1 MESRTHGGPGAV
13 GGLVAKWAGGRRP
26 TIGQGDLAPTVMTS
40 LNASAI
46 REDFPILQQLIHGK
60 PLVYLDSAATSQKP
74 ESVIQA
80 LDTFYRT
87 TNANIHR
94 GIYSLAEQST
104 EQYEDARKKVQ
115 KFINAKSWR
124 EIIWTRNA
132 TEGLNLVAY
141 TWGRQNI
148 RAGDEIVISLLEHH
162 SNVVPWQLLAQEKGA
177 TLKHIPA
184 DGQGRLAL
192 DHLDRI
198 ITAKTKL
205 VAVTMMSNVTGAITP
220 LDVIIKRAHDVG
232 AIVVV
237 DAAQAAPHLPLDVRA
252 LDADFVAFSGHKM
265 LGPFVGVLYGK
276 KHLLEAMP
284 PFLGGGDMIR
294 KVELY
299 ESSWNDL
306 PYKFEAGTPAIAE
319 AVGIGTAVD
328 YLNALGMD
336 AVREHEKELTAYALE
351 KLSEVPTLRVIG
363 PTNVEERGGLAAF
376 EMEGIHPH
384 DIAAILDRDAICIR
398 AGHHCAQPLHDY
410 YDLAASARASFYIY
424 NTPEDID
431 ALVKSLK
438 TVRKMFDK

>member
-1 MESRTHGGPGAV
+1 
-13 GGLVAKWAGGRRP
+13 
-26 TIGQGDLAPTVMTS
+26 
-40 LNASAI
+40 
-46 REDFPILQQLIHGK
+46 
-60 PLVYLDSAATSQKP
+60 
-74 ESVIQA
+74 
-80 LDTFYRT
+80 
-87 TNANIHR
+87 
-94 GIYSLAEQST
+94 
-104 EQYEDARKKVQ
+104 RKKVQ

-192 DHLDRI
+192 DNLDSI
-198 ITAKTKL
+198 ITDKTKL

-220 LDVIIKRAHDVG
+220 LDVIIKRAREVG

-319 AVGIGTAVD
+319 AVGMGAAID

-336 AVREHEKELTAYALE
+336 AVRQHEKELTAYALE

-363 PTNVEERGGLAAF
+363 PTNVKERGGLAAF

-431 ALVKSLK
+431 ALVASLK
-438 TVRKMFDK
+438 NVRNVFHHG

>member
-1 MESRTHGGPGAV
+1 MA
-13 GGLVAKWAGGRRP
+13 
-26 TIGQGDLAPTVMTS
+26 S

-192 DHLDRI
+192 DNLD
-198 ITAKTKL
+198 
-205 VAVTMMSNVTGAITP
+205 
-220 LDVIIKRAHDVG
+220 
-232 AIVVV
+232 
-237 DAAQAAPHLPLDVRA
+237 
-252 LDADFVAFSGHKM
+252 
-265 LGPFVGVLYGK
+265 
-276 KHLLEAMP
+276 
-284 PFLGGGDMIR
+284 
-294 KVELY
+294 
-299 ESSWNDL
+299 
-306 PYKFEAGTPAIAE
+306 
-319 AVGIGTAVD
+319 
-328 YLNALGMD
+328 
-336 AVREHEKELTAYALE
+336 
-351 KLSEVPTLRVIG
+351 
-363 PTNVEERGGLAAF
+363 
-376 EMEGIHPH
+376 
-384 DIAAILDRDAICIR
+384 
-398 AGHHCAQPLHDY
+398 
-410 YDLAASARASFYIY
+410 
-424 NTPEDID
+424 
-431 ALVKSLK
+431 
-438 TVRKMFDK
+438 